1 MSALNPGGSLLPLE
15 QVVPGALA
23 MKGLSTSSLIVQRR
37 RCRIVPQT
45 GMNYGSAG
53 AGAGTRQINFV
64 INEHNGLLDPA
75 SISIAYNIQTT
86 GTGTECPDDS
96 HPFVR
101 FQLNCGGQ
109 NLEDTTQAAKNTN
122 VEVKLGTSQTF
133 YTGAGSLYGFELLN
147 GQLGVGAATATPT
160 AANQQAYNGCF
171 GDVVGNMAGVASRTT
186 AAASYPNPLAG
197 EQRVLPGGLLS
208 GFCRSKQY
216 YPLNLGELNLTLF
229 TGSAG
234 EVMVQTGT
242 TYDADFSLQ
251 GLVLEYDV
259 CSVHPAYAALLDK
272 MQNDPAEAGI
282 AIPFE
287 SAITATAPAV
297 TVGRAGLS
305 ENTITVSRATS
316 NLLRSWIVWQPQGGL
331 ATQAYPS
338 QSCFGKHGTYR
349 IQFRVGSS
357 VFPQVP
363 AEGTASIFAM
373 SMMAYGSPLNET
385 ASVINRTLWEQTSLI
400 SSASTPSEGSSKF
413 NFGDSFVA
421 CYGYALVKGEAE
433 PMAIDGINLSSGAG
447 SQLSITWS
455 ASLPSGAAADAT
467 VQPTVGLV
475 AVRVLVAQGGSVRVV
490 GA

>member
-1 MSALNPGGSLLPLE
+1 MSSLNPGASLLPLE

-45 GMNYGSAG
+45 GPNVGSAG
-53 AGAGTRQINFV
+53 ASAGTKQINFV

-75 SISIAYNIQTT
+75 SMSIAYNIQTT
-86 GTGTECPDDS
+86 GTGSQAPDDG

-109 NLEDTTQAAKNTN
+109 NLEDTTQSAKNTN
-122 VEVKLGTSQTF
+122 CEVKLASSQTF
-133 YTGAGSLYGFELLN
+133 YRGSGSMYGFELLN
-147 GQLGVGAATATPT
+147 NELGRGAASVAD
-160 AANQQAYNGCF
+160 AAALQAYSGAW
-171 GDVVGNMAGVASRTT
+171 GDVVGNLVGIDARTS

-197 EQRVLPGGLLS
+197 EQRALPLGLLC
-208 GFCRSKQY
+208 GFARSKQY

-287 SAITATAPAV
+287 SCITATAPAV

-316 NLLRSWIVWQPQGGL
+316 NLLRSWVVFQPQGGL
-331 ATQAYPS
+331 SSQAYPS
-338 QSCFGKHGTYR
+338 QSCFGRHGTYR

-363 AEGTASIFAM
+363 AEGTASMFAM

-385 ASVINRTLWEQTSLI
+385 ASVINRCLWEQTSLI
-400 SSASTPSEGSSKF
+400 SSGSTPSEGNAKF
-413 NFGDSFVA
+413 NFADSFIPTF
-421 CYGYALVKGEAE
+421 GYALVKGEAE

>member
-1 MSALNPGGSLLPLE
+1 MN
-15 QVVPGALA
+15 VGA
-23 MKGLSTSSLIVQRR
+23 S
-37 RCRIVPQT
+37 
-45 GMNYGSAG
+45 G
-53 AGAGTRQINFV
+53 AGAGTKQINFV

-75 SISIAYNIQTT
+75 SMTIAYNILTT
-86 GTGTECPDDS
+86 GTSTECPDDG

-133 YTGAGSLYGFELLN
+133 YSGAGSMYGFELLN
-147 GQLGVGAATATPT
+147 GQLGTGAASVAT
-160 AANQQAYNGCF
+160 AAALQSYNGCY
-171 GDVVGNMAGVASRTT
+171 GDVVGNTVGVNSRTG
-186 AAASYPNPLAG
+186 AAASYPNPYGG
-197 EQRVLPGGLLS
+197 EQRVLPLGLLC
-208 GFCRSKQY
+208 GFARSKQY
-216 YPLNLGELNLTLF
+216 YPLYLGELYLSLF

-234 EVMVQTGT
+234 EVMVQPGT
-242 TYDADFSLQ
+242 TYDADFSLG

-272 MQNDPAEAGI
+272 MQNDPSEAGI

-287 SAITATAPAV
+287 SCITATAPAI
-297 TVGRAGLS
+297 TVARTGLT

-316 NLLRSWIVWQPQGGL
+316 NLLRSYIVFQPQGGL
-331 ATQAYPS
+331 STQAFPS

-373 SMMAYGSPLNET
+373 SLMAYGSPLQET
-385 ASVINRTLWEQTSLI
+385 PSVCNRVLWEQTSLI
-400 SSASTPSEGSSKF
+400 SSGSTPSEGSSKF
-413 NFGDSFVA
+413 NFADSFIP

>member
-1 MSALNPGGSLLPLE
+1 MSALNPGAGLLPLE

-45 GMNYGSAG
+45 GPNVGASG
-53 AGAGTRQINFV
+53 AGAGNRQINFV

-75 SISIAYNIQTT
+75 SMSIAYNISTT
-86 GTGTECPDDS
+86 GTGNDCPDDG

-122 VEVKLGTSQTF
+122 VEVKLATNQTW
-133 YTGAGSLYGFELLN
+133 YQSAGSMYGFELLN
-147 GQLGVGAATATPT
+147 GQMNPGAASVAD
-160 AANQQAYNGCF
+160 AASAASYLACF
-171 GDVVGNMAGVASRTT
+171 GDVVSNTVGITARTS
-186 AAASYPNPLAG
+186 AAASFPNPLAG
-197 EQRVLPGGLLS
+197 EQRGLPLGLLS
-208 GFCRSKQY
+208 GFARSKQY

-234 EVMVQTGT
+234 EVMYQTGANT
-242 TYDADFSLQ
+242 DADFSLQ

-259 CSVHPAYAALLDK
+259 CSVHPAYAALLEK
-272 MQNDPAEAGI
+272 MQNDPNEAGI

-287 SAITATAPAV
+287 SCITATAPAV
-297 TVGRAGLS
+297 SITRTGLA

-316 NLLRSWIVWQPQGGL
+316 NLLRSWIVFQPQGGL
-331 ATQAYPS
+331 NSTQYPS
-338 QSCFGKHGTYR
+338 QSCFGRHGCYR
-349 IQFRVGSS
+349 IQYRVGSS

-373 SMMAYGSPLNET
+373 SQMAYGAPLNET
-385 ASVINRTLWEQTSLI
+385 SCVFNRVLWERTSLI
-400 SSASTPSEGSSKF
+400 LSTSTPSEGAAKF
-413 NFGDSFVA
+413 NGSDSFIP

>member
-1 MSALNPGGSLLPLE
+1 MSALNSGASLLPLE

-23 MKGLSTSSLIVQRR
+23 MKGLSTSSLLVSRKR
-37 RCRIVPQT
+37 ARIVPQT
-45 GMNYGSAG
+45 GMNVGSAG
-53 AGAGTRQINFV
+53 AGAGNKQINFV

-75 SISIAYNIQTT
+75 SITICYNIQTT
-86 GTGTECPDDS
+86 GTATECPDDG
-96 HPFVR
+96 HPFTR

-122 VEVKLGTSQTF
+122 VEVKMGTSQTF
-133 YTGAGSLYGFELLN
+133 YTGSGSLYGFELLN

-171 GDVVGNMAGVASRTT
+171 GDVVGNMAGIAARTT

-197 EQRVLPGGLLS
+197 EQRLLPGGLLS
-208 GFCRSKQY
+208 GFCRSRQY

-234 EVMVQTGT
+234 EVMVQTGST
-242 TYDADFSLQ
+242 ADADFSLQ

-259 CSVHPAYAALLDK
+259 CSVHSAYAALLDK
-272 MQNDPAEAGI
+272 MQNDPVEAGI

-287 SAITATAPAV
+287 STITATAPAV
-297 TVGRAGLS
+297 TIGRAGLS

-331 ATQAYPS
+331 NTQLYPS

-357 VFPQVP
+357 VYPQVP
-363 AEGTASIFAM
+363 SEGSASIFGM
-373 SMMAYGSPLNET
+373 SMMAYGSPLQET
-385 ASVINRTLWEQTSLI
+385 SSVANRTLWEQTSLTA
-400 SSASTPSEGSSKF
+400 STSTPSEGSSKF
-413 NFGDSFVA
+413 NFGDSFCA
-421 CYGYALVKGEAE
+421 IYGYQLVKGESE
-433 PMAIDGINLSSGAG
+433 PLSIDGINLSSGAG

>member
-1 MSALNPGGSLLPLE
+1 M
-15 QVVPGALA
+15 
-23 MKGLSTSSLIVQRR
+23 
-37 RCRIVPQT
+37 
-45 GMNYGSAG
+45 
-53 AGAGTRQINFV
+53 
-64 INEHNGLLDPA
+64 
-75 SISIAYNIQTT
+75 SIAYNILTT
-86 GTGTECPDDS
+86 GSGNEAPDDG

-101 FQLNCGGQ
+101 FQLNSGGQ

-122 VEVKLGTSQTF
+122 VEVKLGTSQAF
-133 YTGAGSLYGFELLN
+133 YTGAGSMYGFELLN
-147 GQLGVGAATATPT
+147 GQLNVGPASVATATT
-160 AANQQAYNGCF
+160 QQAYNACY
-171 GDVVGNMAGVASRTT
+171 GDVVGNLAGITTRTS

-197 EQRVLPGGLLS
+197 EQRALPLGLLC
-208 GFCRSKQY
+208 GFARSKQY

-234 EVMVQTGT
+234 EVMLQTGS

-259 CSVHPAYAALLDK
+259 CSVHPAYAALLEK

-287 SAITATAPAV
+287 SCITATAPAV
-297 TVGRAGLS
+297 AINASGLT

-316 NLLRSWIVWQPQGGL
+316 NLLRSWVVFQPQGGL
-331 ATQAYPS
+331 SASSYPS
-338 QSCFGKHGTYR
+338 QSCFGRHGTYR
-349 IQFRVGSS
+349 IQYRVGSS

-363 AEGTASIFAM
+363 AEGTASIFTM
-373 SMMAYGSPLNET
+373 SMMAYGSPLQET
-385 ASVINRTLWEQTSLI
+385 ASVINRCLWEQTSVI
-400 SSASTPSEGSSKF
+400 SATGTQSEGSAKF
-413 NFGDSFVA
+413 NWADSFIP
-421 CYGYALVKGEAE
+421 CFGYALVKGEAE

-455 ASLPSGAAADAT
+455 ASLPSGATAAT

-475 AVRVLVAQGGSVRVV
+475 AVRVLVAQGGAVRVV

>member
-1 MSALNPGGSLLPLE
+1 MSSLNPGASLLPLE

-45 GMNYGSAG
+45 GPNVGSAG
-53 AGAGTRQINFV
+53 ASAGTKQINFV

-75 SISIAYNIQTT
+75 SMSIAYNIQTP
-86 GTGTECPDDS
+86 GTGSQAPDDG

-109 NLEDTTQAAKNTN
+109 NLEDTTQSAKNTN
-122 VEVKLGTSQTF
+122 CEVKLASSQTF
-133 YTGAGSLYGFELLN
+133 YRGSGSMYGFELLN
-147 GQLGVGAATATPT
+147 NELGRGAASVAD
-160 AANQQAYNGCF
+160 AAALQAYSGAW
-171 GDVVGNMAGVASRTT
+171 GDVVGNLVGIDARTS

-197 EQRVLPGGLLS
+197 EQRALPLGLLC
-208 GFCRSKQY
+208 GFARSKQY

-287 SAITATAPAV
+287 SCITATAPAV

-316 NLLRSWIVWQPQGGL
+316 NLLRSWVVFQPQGGL
-331 ATQAYPS
+331 SSQAYPS
-338 QSCFGKHGTYR
+338 QSCFGRHGTYR

-363 AEGTASIFAM
+363 AEGTASMFAM

-385 ASVINRTLWEQTSLI
+385 ASVINRCLWEQTSLI
-400 SSASTPSEGSSKF
+400 SSGSTPSEGNAKF
-413 NFGDSFVA
+413 NFADSFIPTF
-421 CYGYALVKGEAE
+421 GYALVKGEAE

>member
-1 MSALNPGGSLLPLE
+1 MSALNPGASLLPLE

-45 GMNYGSAG
+45 GANYGSAG
-53 AGAGTRQINFV
+53 TGAGNRQINFV

-75 SISIAYNIQTT
+75 SMTIAYNIQTN
-86 GTGTECPDDS
+86 GTGVPVPDDG

-122 VEVKLGTSQTF
+122 VEVKLSATKSW
-133 YTGAGSLYGFELLN
+133 YESAGSMYGFELLN
-147 GQLGVGAATATPT
+147 GSMNPAAASIASATAN
-160 AANQQAYNGCF
+160 AQYNSCF
-171 GDVVGNMAGVASRTT
+171 GDVVANSSAVASRTQVG
-186 AAASYPNPLAG
+186 ASFPNPLGG
-197 EQRVLPGGLLS
+197 EQRGLPLGILS
-208 GFCRSKQY
+208 GFARSKQY

-234 EVMVQTGT
+234 EVMYQTGSLST
-242 TYDADFSLQ
+242 LADYSLA

-259 CSVHPAYAALLDK
+259 CSVHPAYAALLEK
-272 MQNDPAEAGI
+272 MQNDPNEAGI

-287 SAITATAPAV
+287 SCITATAPAV
-297 TVGRAGLS
+297 SITRTGLA

-316 NLLRSWIVWQPQGGL
+316 NLLRSWIIFQPQGGL
-331 ATQAYPS
+331 NVQSYPS
-338 QSCFGKHGTYR
+338 QSCFGRQGTYR
-349 IQFRVGSS
+349 IQYRVGSS

-373 SMMAYGSPLNET
+373 SQMAYGSPINE
-385 ASVINRTLWEQTSLI
+385 SSCVFNRALWEQTSLI
-400 SSASTPSEGSSKF
+400 VDSSTPSQGAAKF
-413 NFGDSFVA
+413 NGADSFIP

-455 ASLPSGAAADAT
+455 ASLPSGAAADAL

>member
-1 MSALNPGGSLLPLE
+1 M
-15 QVVPGALA
+15 
-23 MKGLSTSSLIVQRR
+23 
-37 RCRIVPQT
+37 
-45 GMNYGSAG
+45 
-53 AGAGTRQINFV
+53 
-64 INEHNGLLDPA
+64 
-75 SISIAYNIQTT
+75 SIAYNIQTT
-86 GTGTECPDDS
+86 GTGSQGPDDC

-122 VEVKLGTSQTF
+122 CEVNLGSSQTF
-133 YTGAGSLYGFELLN
+133 YRGSGSMYGFELLN
-147 GQLGVGAATATPT
+147 NELGRGSASVADAAAL
-160 AANQQAYNGCF
+160 QAYSGAW
-171 GDVVGNMAGVASRTT
+171 GDVVGNLVGIDARTS

-197 EQRVLPGGLLS
+197 EQRALPLGLLC
-208 GFCRSKQY
+208 GFARSKQY

-272 MQNDPAEAGI
+272 MQNDPAEAGV

-287 SAITATAPAV
+287 SCITATAPAV

-316 NLLRSWIVWQPQGGL
+316 NLLRSWVVFQPQGGL
-331 ATQAYPS
+331 SSQAYPS
-338 QSCFGKHGTYR
+338 QSCFGRHGTYR

-363 AEGTASIFAM
+363 AEGTASMFAM

-385 ASVINRTLWEQTSLI
+385 ASVINRCLWEQTSLI
-400 SSASTPSEGSSKF
+400 SSGSTPSEGNAKF
-413 NFGDSFVA
+413 NFADKFIP
-421 CYGYALVKGEAE
+421 CFGYALIKGEAE

>member
-1 MSALNPGGSLLPLE
+1 MSSLNPGASLLPLE

-45 GMNYGSAG
+45 GPNVGSAG
-53 AGAGTRQINFV
+53 ASAGTKQINFV

-75 SISIAYNIQTT
+75 SMSIAYNIQTT
-86 GTGTECPDDS
+86 GTGSQAPDDG

-109 NLEDTTQAAKNTN
+109 NLEDTTQSAKNTN
-122 VEVKLGTSQTF
+122 CEVKLASSQTF
-133 YTGAGSLYGFELLN
+133 YRGSGSMYGFELLN
-147 GQLGVGAATATPT
+147 NELGRGAASVAD
-160 AANQQAYNGCF
+160 AASLQAYSGAW
-171 GDVVGNMAGVASRTT
+171 GDVVGNLVGIDARTS

-197 EQRVLPGGLLS
+197 EQRALPLGLLC
-208 GFCRSKQY
+208 GFARSKQY

-287 SAITATAPAV
+287 SCITATAPAV

-316 NLLRSWIVWQPQGGL
+316 NLLRSWVVFQPQGGL
-331 ATQAYPS
+331 SAQSYPS
-338 QSCFGKHGTYR
+338 QSCFGRHGTYR

-363 AEGTASIFAM
+363 AEGTASMFAM

-385 ASVINRTLWEQTSLI
+385 ASVINRCLWEQTSLI
-400 SSASTPSEGSSKF
+400 SSGSTPSEGNAKF
-413 NFGDSFVA
+413 NFADSFIP
-421 CYGYALVKGEAE
+421 CFGYALVKGEAE

>member
-1 MSALNPGGSLLPLE
+1 MSSLNPGASLLPLE

-45 GMNYGSAG
+45 GPNVGSAG
-53 AGAGTRQINFV
+53 ASAGTKQINFV

-75 SISIAYNIQTT
+75 SMSIAYNIQTT
-86 GTGTECPDDS
+86 GTGSQAPDDG

-109 NLEDTTQAAKNTN
+109 NLEDTTQSAKNTN
-122 VEVKLGTSQTF
+122 CEVKLASSQTF
-133 YTGAGSLYGFELLN
+133 YRGSGSMYGFELLN
-147 GQLGVGAATATPT
+147 NELGRGAASVAD
-160 AANQQAYNGCF
+160 AAALQAYSGAW
-171 GDVVGNMAGVASRTT
+171 GDVVGNLVGIDARTS

-197 EQRVLPGGLLS
+197 EQRALPLGLLC
-208 GFCRSKQY
+208 GFARSKQY

-287 SAITATAPAV
+287 SCITATAPAV

-316 NLLRSWIVWQPQGGL
+316 NLLRSWVVFQPQGGL
-331 ATQAYPS
+331 SSQAYPS
-338 QSCFGKHGTYR
+338 QSCFGRHGTYR

-363 AEGTASIFAM
+363 AEGTASMFAM

-385 ASVINRTLWEQTSLI
+385 ASVINRCLWEQTSLI
-400 SSASTPSEGSSKF
+400 SSGSTPSEGNAKF
-413 NFGDSFVA
+413 NFADSFIPPF
-421 CYGYALVKGEAE
+421 GYALVKGEAE

>member
-1 MSALNPGGSLLPLE
+1 MSSLNANGSLLPLE

-23 MKGLSTSSLIVQRR
+23 MKGLSTSSLIVQRKR
-37 RCRIVPQT
+37 ARIVPQT
-45 GMNYGSAG
+45 GMNVGASG
-53 AGAGTRQINFV
+53 AGAGTKQINFV

-75 SISIAYNIQTT
+75 SMTIAYNIITS
-86 GTGTECPDDS
+86 GTSNECPDDG

-133 YTGAGSLYGFELLN
+133 YSGAGSLYGFELLN

-160 AANQQAYNGCF
+160 AANQQAYNGCY
-171 GDVVGNMAGVASRTT
+171 GDVVGNLAGVSSRTS
-186 AAASYPNPLAG
+186 AATSFPNPYGG
-197 EQRVLPGGLLS
+197 EQRVLPLGLLC
-208 GFCRSKQY
+208 GFARSKQY
-216 YPLNLGELNLTLF
+216 YPLNCGELNLTLF

-234 EVMVQTGT
+234 EVLVQPGGT
-242 TYDADFSLQ
+242 LDADFALA

-272 MQNDPAEAGI
+272 MQNDPSEAGI

-287 SAITATAPAV
+287 SCITATAPAV
-297 TVGRAGLS
+297 AINATGLS

-316 NLLRSWIVWQPQGGL
+316 NLLRSYIVFQPQNGL
-331 ATQAYPS
+331 ATQAFPS
-338 QSCFGKHGTYR
+338 QSCFGRHGTYR

-373 SMMAYGSPLNET
+373 SMMAYGSPLQET
-385 ASVINRTLWEQTSLI
+385 PSVCNRVLWENTSII
-400 SSASTPSEGSSKF
+400 SSTGNVAEGSQKF
-413 NFGDSFVA
+413 SWADSFIP

-455 ASLPSGAAADAT
+455 ASLPSGATAAT

>member
-1 MSALNPGGSLLPLE
+1 MSALNPGASLLPLE

-45 GMNYGSAG
+45 GPNVGASG
-53 AGAGTRQINFV
+53 AGAGNRQINFV

-75 SISIAYNIQTT
+75 SISIAYNISTT
-86 GTGTECPDDS
+86 GTGNDVPDDG

-122 VEVKLGTSQTF
+122 VEVKLATNQTW
-133 YTGAGSLYGFELLN
+133 YNSAGSMYGFELLN
-147 GQLGVGAATATPT
+147 GMLNPGASSVAD
-160 AANQQAYNGCF
+160 AAAAASYIACF
-171 GDVVGNMAGVASRTT
+171 GDVVSNTVGITARTT
-186 AAASYPNPLAG
+186 ASASYPNPLAG
-197 EQRVLPGGLLS
+197 EQRGLPLGLLS
-208 GFCRSKQY
+208 GFARSKQY

-234 EVMVQTGT
+234 EVMYQTGSNT
-242 TYDADFSLQ
+242 DADFSLQ

-259 CSVHPAYAALLDK
+259 CSVHPAYAALLEK
-272 MQNDPAEAGI
+272 MQNDPNESGI

-287 SAITATAPAV
+287 SCITATAPAV
-297 TVGRAGLS
+297 TIGRAGLS

-316 NLLRSWIVWQPQGGL
+316 NLLRSWIVFQPNGGL
-331 ATQAYPS
+331 SSTQYPS
-338 QSCFGKHGTYR
+338 QSCFGRHGCYR
-349 IQFRVGSS
+349 IQYRVGSS

-373 SMMAYGSPLNET
+373 SQMAYGAPLNET
-385 ASVINRTLWEQTSLI
+385 SCVFNRVLWEHTSLI
-400 SSASTPSEGSSKF
+400 LSSSTPSEGAAKF
-413 NFGDSFVA
+413 NGADSFIP

-467 VQPTVGLV
+467 VTPTVGLV

>member
-45 GMNYGSAG
+45 GPNVGSAG
-53 AGAGTRQINFV
+53 AGAGTKQINFV

-75 SISIAYNIQTT
+75 SMSIAYNILTT
-86 GTGTECPDDS
+86 GSNNEVPDDG

-122 VEVKLGTSQTF
+122 VEVKLGTSQAF
-133 YTGAGSLYGFELLN
+133 YMGAGSMYGFELLN
-147 GQLGVGAATATPT
+147 GQLNVGAGVASPT
-160 AANQQAYNGCF
+160 VAQQQAYNACY
-171 GDVVGNMAGVASRTT
+171 GDVVGNTAGITSRTS
-186 AAASYPNPLAG
+186 AAASYPNPLGG
-197 EQRVLPGGLLS
+197 EQRALPLGLLC
-208 GFCRSKQY
+208 GFARSKQY

-229 TGSAG
+229 TGAAG
-234 EVMVQTGT
+234 EVMLQTGS

-287 SAITATAPAV
+287 SCITATAPAV
-297 TVGRAGLS
+297 AINASGLT

-316 NLLRSWIVWQPQGGL
+316 NLLRSWVVFQPQGGL
-331 ATQAYPS
+331 SSQAYPS
-338 QSCFGKHGTYR
+338 QSCFGRHGTYR
-349 IQFRVGSS
+349 IQYRVGSS

-385 ASVINRTLWEQTSLI
+385 ASVINRCLWEQTSVI
-400 SSASTPSEGSSKF
+400 SATGTTAEGSSKF
-413 NFGDSFVA
+413 NWADSFIP
-421 CYGYALVKGEAE
+421 CFGYALVKGEAE

-455 ASLPSGAAADAT
+455 ASLPTGITAAT

>member
-1 MSALNPGGSLLPLE
+1 MSSLNPGASLLPLE

-45 GMNYGSAG
+45 GPNVGSAG
-53 AGAGTRQINFV
+53 ANAGTKQINFV

-75 SISIAYNIQTT
+75 SMSIAYNIQTT
-86 GTGTECPDDS
+86 GSGSQGPDDA

-109 NLEDTTQAAKNTN
+109 NLEDTTQSAKNTN
-122 VEVKLGTSQTF
+122 VEVKLASSQTF
-133 YTGAGSLYGFELLN
+133 YRGSGSMYGFELLN
-147 GQLGVGAATATPT
+147 NELGRGAASVAD
-160 AANQQAYNGCF
+160 AAALQAYSGAW
-171 GDVVGNMAGVASRTT
+171 GDVVGNLVGIDARTS

-197 EQRVLPGGLLS
+197 EQRALPLGLLC
-208 GFCRSKQY
+208 GFARSKQY

-287 SAITATAPAV
+287 SCITATAPAV

-316 NLLRSWIVWQPQGGL
+316 NLLRSWVVFQPQGGL
-331 ATQAYPS
+331 SSQAYPS
-338 QSCFGKHGTYR
+338 QSCFGRHGTYR

-363 AEGTASIFAM
+363 AEGTASMFAM

-385 ASVINRTLWEQTSLI
+385 ASVINRCLWEQTSLI
-400 SSASTPSEGSSKF
+400 SSGSTPSEGNAKF
-413 NFGDSFVA
+413 NFADSFIPTF
-421 CYGYALVKGEAE
+421 GYALVKGEAE

>member
-1 MSALNPGGSLLPLE
+1 
-15 QVVPGALA
+15 
-23 MKGLSTSSLIVQRR
+23 
-37 RCRIVPQT
+37 
-45 GMNYGSAG
+45 MNYGSAG
-53 AGAGTRQINFV
+53 SGAGTKQINFV

-75 SISIAYNIQTT
+75 SISICYNIQTT
-86 GTGTECPDDS
+86 GSSSQAPDDS

-122 VEVKLGTSQTF
+122 VEVKMGCSQTF
-133 YTGAGSLYGFELLN
+133 YTGPGSLYGFELLN
-147 GQLGVGAATATPT
+147 GQLGTGAASVAS
-160 AANQQAYNGCF
+160 AAAAQSYNACF
-171 GDVVGNMAGVASRTT
+171 GDVVGNLVGIDTRTS
-186 AAASYPNPLAG
+186 AAASFPNPLAG
-197 EQRVLPGGLLS
+197 EQRSLPGGLLS

-216 YPLNLGELNLTLF
+216 YPLALGELNLTLF

-234 EVMVQTGT
+234 EVMVQAGSTA
-242 TYDADFSLQ
+242 DADFSLQ

-259 CSVHPAYAALLDK
+259 CSVHSAYAALLDK
-272 MQNDPAEAGI
+272 MINDPMESGVAI
-282 AIPFE
+282 AFE
-287 SAITATAPAV
+287 STITATAPAV
-297 TVGRAGLS
+297 TIGRAGLS

-331 ATQAYPS
+331 STQLYPS

-363 AEGTASIFAM
+363 AEGTASIFTM
-373 SMMAYGSPLNET
+373 SQMAYGSPLQET
-385 ASVINRTLWEQTSLI
+385 ACVVNRTLWEQTSLTT
-400 SSASTPSEGSSKF
+400 SSSTPSEGSAKF

-421 CYGYALVKGEAE
+421 MYGYALVKGEAE
-433 PMAIDGINLSSGAG
+433 PMSIDGINLSSGAG

-455 ASLPSGAAADAT
+455 ASLPTGAAADAT

>member
-1 MSALNPGGSLLPLE
+1 MSALNSGASLLPLE

-45 GMNYGSAG
+45 GANYGASG
-53 AGAGTRQINFV
+53 AGAGNKQINFV

-75 SISIAYNIQTT
+75 SMSIAYNIQTT
-86 GTGTECPDDS
+86 GTGSEAPDDG
-96 HPFVR
+96 HPFTR

-122 VEVKLGTSQTF
+122 VEVKLGASQAF
-133 YTGAGSLYGFELLN
+133 YRGSGSMYGFELLN
-147 GQLGVGAATATPT
+147 NELNTASASVATA
-160 AANQQAYNGCF
+160 AALQAYSGAW
-171 GDVVGNMAGVASRTT
+171 GDVVGNLAGIAGRVSVA
-186 AAASYPNPLAG
+186 AGYDNPLAG
-197 EQRVLPGGLLS
+197 EQRALPLGLLS
-208 GFCRSKQY
+208 GFARAKQY

-234 EVMVQTGT
+234 EVMLQTGT

-287 SAITATAPAV
+287 SCITATAPAI
-297 TVGRAGLS
+297 TVARTGLS

-316 NLLRSWIVWQPQGGL
+316 NLLRSWVVFQPQGGL
-331 ATQAYPS
+331 TAQSYPS
-338 QSCFGKHGTYR
+338 QSCFGRQGVYR

-363 AEGTASIFAM
+363 AEGTASMFAM
-373 SMMAYGSPLNET
+373 SMMAYGSPLQET
-385 ASVINRTLWEQTSLI
+385 ASVINRCLWEQTSLI
-400 SSASTPSEGSSKF
+400 SSGSTPSEGAAKF
-413 NFGDSFVA
+413 NFADSFIP
-421 CYGYALVKGEAE
+421 CFGYALVKGEAE

-455 ASLPSGAAADAT
+455 ASLPTGAAADAT

-475 AVRVLVAQGGSVRVV
+475 AVRVLVAQAGSVRVV

>member
-23 MKGLSTSSLIVQRR
+23 MKGLSTSSLITQRR

-45 GMNYGSAG
+45 GPNVG
-53 AGAGTRQINFV
+53 ASGASGGTKQINFV

-75 SISIAYNIQTT
+75 SMSICYNIQTT
-86 GTGTECPDDS
+86 GSGSQGPDDG

-122 VEVKLGTSQTF
+122 VEVKMGCSQTF
-133 YTGAGSLYGFELLN
+133 YTGPGSLYGFELLN

-171 GDVVGNMAGVASRTT
+171 GDVVGNLAGIDSRTS

-197 EQRVLPGGLLS
+197 EQRSLPLGLLS
-208 GFCRSKQY
+208 GFARSKQY

-259 CSVHPAYAALLDK
+259 CSVHSAYAALLDK
-272 MQNDPAEAGI
+272 MQNDPAEAGV

-287 SAITATAPAV
+287 SCITATAPAV
-297 TVGRAGLS
+297 TIARTGLS

-363 AEGTASIFAM
+363 AEGTASIFTM
-373 SMMAYGSPLNET
+373 SMMAYGSPLQET
-385 ASVINRTLWEQTSLI
+385 ASVVNRTLWEQTSLI

-413 NFGDSFVA
+413 NFADSFCA
-421 CYGYALVKGEAE
+421 IYGYALVKGEAE

-455 ASLPSGAAADAT
+455 ASLPTGAAADAT

-475 AVRVLVAQGGSVRVV
+475 AVRVLVAQAGSVRVV

>member
-1 MSALNPGGSLLPLE
+1 
-15 QVVPGALA
+15 
-23 MKGLSTSSLIVQRR
+23 
-37 RCRIVPQT
+37 
-45 GMNYGSAG
+45 MNVGSAG
-53 AGAGTRQINFV
+53 SGAGTKQINFV

-75 SISIAYNIQTT
+75 SMTIAYNIMTT
-86 GTGTECPDDS
+86 GTGSEAPDDG

-109 NLEDTTQAAKNTN
+109 NLEDTTQSAKNTN
-122 VEVKLGTSQTF
+122 VEVKLGTSQAF
-133 YTGAGSLYGFELLN
+133 YTGSGSMYGFELLN

-160 AANQQAYNGCF
+160 AANQQAYNACF
-171 GDVVGNMAGVASRTT
+171 GDVVGNLPGIASRTS
-186 AAASYPNPLAG
+186 AAASYPNPYGG
-197 EQRVLPGGLLS
+197 EQRVLPLGLLC
-208 GFCRSKQY
+208 GFARSKQY

-234 EVMVQTGT
+234 EVMLQTGS
-242 TYDADFSLQ
+242 TYDADFSLG

-287 SAITATAPAV
+287 SCITATAPAI
-297 TVGRAGLS
+297 TVARTGLS

-316 NLLRSWIVWQPQGGL
+316 NLLRSWICFQPQGGL

-338 QSCFGKHGTYR
+338 QSCFGRHGTYR

-373 SMMAYGSPLNET
+373 SMMAYGSPLQE
-385 ASVINRTLWEQTSLI
+385 APSVCNRVLWEQTSLI
-400 SSASTPSEGSSKF
+400 SSASTQSEGSSKF
-413 NFGDSFVA
+413 NFADSFIP